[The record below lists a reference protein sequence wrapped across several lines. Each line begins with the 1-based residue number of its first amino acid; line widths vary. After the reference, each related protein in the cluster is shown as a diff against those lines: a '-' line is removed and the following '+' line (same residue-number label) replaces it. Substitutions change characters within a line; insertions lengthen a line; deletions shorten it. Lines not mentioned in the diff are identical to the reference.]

1 MKRFIFFLQIISSL
15 ALCKTALS
23 QKAADTLLQEA
34 TLQNCVQYAMK
45 HQPILQQSLLD
56 EQITEKTIKSKLSDW
71 FPQLDFSF
79 NLTHYFQLQ
88 TSIFAGQPTQIGV
101 PNSSNGGF
109 NLKQNIFNRD
119 VLLASRSAGDVRAQ
133 VKQTTAGNR
142 IEVAVNVSK
151 AFYDVLLTQ
160 KQIALLDEDIVRL
173 SQSLKDSYNQYQ
185 GGLVDKTD
193 YKRATIALNN
203 SKAQRRTYDELLRA
217 KYAYLREQMG
227 YPVTGGLNLLY
238 DSLQMENEAFMDTTQ
253 AVNYENRIEWQMLKT
268 MQNLQVDNLKYY
280 KWAYIPSVSAFGSYN
295 FYFLNQD
302 LSQVYNR
309 NYPYS
314 YAGLQVDFP
323 IFQGTKRTQEIRKAE
338 LQLQRVDYDLASLKS
353 SVNTQFVQAMA
364 VYKSNLNNYAI
375 LRENLELA
383 RDVYNTIQLQYK
395 SGIKAYLEVI
405 NAETDIRS
413 AQVNY
418 TDALYQVLSSKL
430 DVQKALGTI
439 NINY

>member
-1 MKRFIFFLQIISSL
+1 
-15 ALCKTALS
+15 
-23 QKAADTLLQEA
+23 
-34 TLQNCVQYAMK
+34 
-45 HQPILQQSLLD
+45 
-56 EQITEKTIKSKLSDW
+56 
-71 FPQLDFSF
+71 
-79 NLTHYFQLQ
+79 
-88 TSIFAGQPTQIGV
+88 
-101 PNSSNGGF
+101 
-109 NLKQNIFNRD
+109 
-119 VLLASRSAGDVRAQ
+119 
-133 VKQTTAGNR
+133 
-142 IEVAVNVSK
+142 
-151 AFYDVLLTQ
+151 
-160 KQIALLDEDIVRL
+160 
-173 SQSLKDSYNQYQ
+173 
-185 GGLVDKTD
+185 
-193 YKRATIALNN
+193 
-203 SKAQRRTYDELLRA
+203 
-217 KYAYLREQMG
+217 
-227 YPVTGGLNLLY
+227 
-238 DSLQMENEAFMDTTQ
+238 
-253 AVNYENRIEWQMLKT
+253 